1 MFNPSNL
8 VLSAADISPFVEV
21 VATAVVVAF
30 VPGSPLSPF
39 GRTKLNFAA
48 EVVPALVT
56 EAVVPLV
63 TVPTVIVAAFPGS
76 PLSPLSNV
84 GLPSIAS
91 QWDRPAPHPVSLLQ
105 YLSFI

>member
-1 MFNPSNL
+1 MS
-8 VLSAADISPFVEV
+8 VDAIKPFAVV

-56 EAVVPLV
+56 AAVAPLV

-76 PLSPLSNV
+76 GV
-84 GLPSIAS
+84 SIKS
-91 QWDRPAPHPVSLLQ
+91 
-105 YLSFI
+105 